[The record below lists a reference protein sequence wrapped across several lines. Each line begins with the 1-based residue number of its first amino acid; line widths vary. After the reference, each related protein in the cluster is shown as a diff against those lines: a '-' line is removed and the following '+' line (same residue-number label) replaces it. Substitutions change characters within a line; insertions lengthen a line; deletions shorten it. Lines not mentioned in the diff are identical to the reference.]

1 MKITKQ
7 HPTLGEIIYK
17 ENSWTG
23 KKSLSVNGKEL
34 NRADK
39 TTFVY
44 EEGDNKT
51 DIKIEGNFLKG
62 AALKYKD
69 ESIEISPSVK
79 WYEIL
84 LSVLIV
90 AFVCVWSNVVAC
102 VQILPILGGAIGG
115 AISGIFAI
123 ACFITMKVVKKVWLK
138 LIIWVVFFAATIL
151 ALFAGA
157 MIYLD
162 IVL

>member
-1 MKITKQ
+1 MKIKKN
-7 HPTLGEIIYK
+7 HPTLGEIVYQ

-23 KKSLSVNGKEL
+23 KKSLFVNGKEL
-34 NRADK
+34 ERVDK

-44 EEGDNKT
+44 EDGENKT
-51 DIKIEGNFLKG
+51 NIKIEGNFLKG
-62 AALKYKD
+62 ASLKYGNEK
-69 ESIEISPSVK
+69 IQFSPSIK
-79 WYEIL
+79 WYEIA

-102 VQILPILGGAIGG
+102 VQILPILGGGIGG

-123 ACFITMKVVKKVWLK
+123 ACLLAMKAVNKVWLK
-138 LIIWVVFFAATIL
+138 LVIWVLFFAATIL